1 MSKRKGVYAA
11 KVKRATHML
20 FFRRHMKPGV
30 KGWELHKS
38 LGADYPKVLSVLDD
52 YLKNLDLQVK
62 TVFEEGEKQP
72 EKPSVEELDKARFYV
87 TLRGDLTPKEAKMIG
102 WRVDDLAGLAVTI
115 SYIISKKGQALRKDL
130 EDLLAEKLP
139 GWKVGLNLDR
149 YIRYGYLAED
159 ENGQVYLDW
168 RTRAEVDQKALI
180 DTLLNA
186 KKQAQLSAEG
196 SEEGEEAEEG
206 NAQESVEKT
215 SEEQDENESTEA

>member
-38 LGADYPKVLSVLDD
+38 LGADYPKVLDVLDD

-62 TVFEEGEKQP
+62 TVFEESDKQRA
-72 EKPSVEELDKARFYV
+72 EKPTLEELDKARFYV

-102 WRVDDLAGLAVTI
+102 WRVDDLAGLAVAI
-115 SYIISKKGQALRKDL
+115 SYIISKKGQALRKDV

-139 GWKVGLNLDR
+139 GWKVGLNLER
-149 YIRYGYLAED
+149 YIRYGYLTED
-159 ENGQVYLDW
+159 ESGQLYLDW
-168 RTRAEVDQKALI
+168 RTRAEVDQKTLI
-180 DTLLNA
+180 DTLLSA
-186 KKQAQLSAEG
+186 EKQAQLPTETSEQD
-196 SEEGEEAEEG
+196 SEEEATEGYAEEV
-206 NAQESVEKT
+206 AEKR
-215 SEEQDENESTEA
+215 DENNPAAP